1 MAYTFLIQCACD
13 RTELPQYFY
22 GRTYM
27 HSEKD
32 KNNITDKINDY
43 DDTDN
48 TDNANNTNDYRCSD
62 SIISVL
68 YDRPEYL
75 ATKPGMYSRYSFYN
89 KILRFP
95 YETFGTT
102 DNDEIIEPL
111 EELLKTNP
119 AKLLACITQMGGA
132 IKEQL
137 NYLGLFSIAELNG
150 NSSLATSRIAQ
161 VNKKSNDGKMLDTK
175 KYNCDDFHI
184 SLTEPTNTAYK
195 FLDDCINSCRD
206 IGITSNLYNSEQ
218 KITRISDTHDANIEH
233 AAGYCD
239 LYAYILGNEYY
250 PPNFK
255 FINEDVLYYGNDSR
269 VIADAHVTTYS
280 VLHANIEKNGKI
292 ICQATYTAQH
302 DFVETDTGSQRINVI
317 AEKLN
322 NYLNYLD
329 SVKNI
334 PEVFFSVNFITHPT
348 GICGYV
354 KKDTEIGRK
363 QLPDIRYAY
372 AVFFRELLINS
383 GYKNIEELYN
393 EIKKNGVSE
402 ISALAKYNGSI
413 LTENFLDTLKKC
425 IVSGYGS
432 DDFTT
437 LLANIEAAGCSGR
450 NEKTLTFYNLRYN
463 MYRDQYNIRKH
474 TIFGIVKFLQNN
486 RPKVYEKFVKY
497 CLNGF
502 SVNVSMG
509 GDMYRT
515 YFTVHPKFSG
525 CADATAAM
533 LYRCSLSNTYVQDM
547 YLLNMQRLIYRRG
560 DGTTGVLLNH
570 IAYRN
575 IEPDDEAALNYGFV
589 KGDGLNY
596 CHNGFCIEDID
607 CNIGSRI
614 RVKKAL
620 SDTSLIS
627 SHTRLCIICDSV
639 ESAYE
644 YMVKEC
650 SDILTKHD
658 SLSCT
663 GCLPDGHRDAFLAFM
678 PVFIPRDV
686 LFDIL
691 AKKEPVNAPFVFR
704 GYSIYKDAVVSYSQ
718 SGTKKSFEK
727 FFSDFLRKSNLA
739 ADVYSI
745 EVESDDDYF

>member
-1 MAYTFLIQCACD
+1 MDFNMD
-13 RTELPQYFY
+13 
-22 GRTYM
+22 
-27 HSEKD
+27 
-32 KNNITDKINDY
+32 NNTDKINEY
-43 DDTDN
+43 EDTGN
-48 TDNANNTNDYRCSD
+48 TDDANNTSDYNRSGS

-95 YETFGTT
+95 YETFGTA
-102 DNDEIIEPL
+102 DNDKIIEPL
-111 EELLKTNP
+111 EDSLNTNLL
-119 AKLLACITQMGGA
+119 KLLACITQMGGA

-137 NYLGLFSIAELNG
+137 NYLGLFNIAEQEG
-150 NSSLATSRIAQ
+150 KSSFAPARIAQ

-184 SLTEPTNTAYK
+184 SLTEPTNAAYK
-195 FLDDCINSCRD
+195 FVDDCINSCRD

-255 FINEDVLYYGNDSR
+255 FINEDVLYYGNDNR

-280 VLHANIEKNGKI
+280 VLHANIEKDGKI

-302 DFVETDTGSQRINVI
+302 DFIETDTGSQHINAIVK
-317 AEKLN
+317 KLD

-329 SVKNI
+329 SIGNI

-354 KKDTEIGRK
+354 KKDTEKEKKRI
-363 QLPDIRYAY
+363 PDIRYAE
-372 AVFFRELLINS
+372 ALFVRELLMNC
-383 GYKNIEELYN
+383 GYKNIEEFYN
-393 EIKKNGVSE
+393 YINENGVSG

-413 LTENFLDTLKKC
+413 LTKDFLNILKKC
-425 IVSGYGS
+425 IAYGYGS
-432 DDFTT
+432 DDFSS
-437 LLANIEAAGCSGR
+437 LMDDMAAVGFSGL
-450 NEKTLTFYNLRYN
+450 NKKPYTFYNQRYSS
-463 MYRDQYNIRKH
+463 YFDQYDKRKR
-474 TIFGIVKFLQNN
+474 TIFGVVNYLKKE

-575 IEPDDEAALNYGFV
+575 VEPDDEAALNYGFV

-650 SDILTKHD
+650 SDILVKHD

-663 GCLPDGHRDAFLAFM
+663 GCLPDNHRDAFLAFM
-678 PVFIPRDV
+678 PVFIPRNV

-691 AKKEPVNAPFVFR
+691 AQKEPVNAPFVFR

>member
-1 MAYTFLIQCACD
+1 MVF
-13 RTELPQYFY
+13 E
-22 GRTYM
+22 G
-27 HSEKD
+27 

-43 DDTDN
+43 DDTGNTDN
-48 TDNANNTNDYRCSD
+48 TDNANDTNDYRCSD
-62 SIISVL
+62 GIISVL

-75 ATKPGMYSRYSFYN
+75 ATKPGMYRRYSFYN

-95 YETFGTT
+95 YETFGTI
-102 DNDEIIEPL
+102 DNDKIIEPL

-463 MYRDQYNIRKH
+463 MYRDQYNKRKH

-575 IEPDDEAALNYGFV
+575 IEPDDEAALNCGFV

>member
-1 MAYTFLIQCACD
+1 
-13 RTELPQYFY
+13 
-22 GRTYM
+22 M
-27 HSEKD
+27 HSEND

-48 TDNANNTNDYRCSD
+48 TDNANDTNDYRCSGS

-75 ATKPGMYSRYSFYN
+75 ASKPGMYSRYSFYN

-161 VNKKSNDGKMLDTK
+161 VNKKSNDGKMLETK

-184 SLTEPTNTAYK
+184 SLTEPTNAAYK
-195 FLDDCINSCRD
+195 FLDDCINSCRN
-206 IGITSNLYNSEQ
+206 IGITSNLYNSEH

-255 FINEDVLYYGNDSR
+255 FINEDVLYYGDDNR

-280 VLHANIEKNGKI
+280 VLHANIEKDGKI

-302 DFVETDTGSQRINVI
+302 DFIETDTGSQRINVI
-317 AEKLN
+317 AEKLD
-322 NYLNYLD
+322 NYLKYLD
-329 SVKNI
+329 SVIKNI

-354 KKDTEIGRK
+354 KKDTEKEKKRI
-363 QLPDIRYAY
+363 PDIRYAE
-372 AVFFRELLINS
+372 ALFVRELLING
-383 GYKNIEELYN
+383 GYKNIEEFYN
-393 EIKKNGVSE
+393 YINENGVSG

-413 LTENFLDTLKKC
+413 LTKDFLNILKKC
-425 IVSGYGS
+425 IAYGYGS
-432 DDFTT
+432 DDFSS
-437 LLANIEAAGCSGR
+437 LMDDMAAVGFSGL
-450 NEKTLTFYNLRYN
+450 NKKPYTFYNQRYSS
-463 MYRDQYNIRKH
+463 YFDQYDKRKR
-474 TIFGIVKFLQNN
+474 TIFGVVNYLKKE

-547 YLLNMQRLIYRRG
+547 YLLNMQRLIYRLG

-575 IEPDDEAALNYGFV
+575 IEPDDEAALRYGYM
-589 KGDGLNY
+589 KNGGLNY

-650 SDILTKHD
+650 SDILMKHD

-663 GCLPDGHRDAFLAFM
+663 GCLPDNHRDAFLAFM
-678 PVFIPRDV
+678 PVFIPRNV

-691 AKKEPVNAPFVFR
+691 AQKEPVNAPFVFR

>member
-1 MAYTFLIQCACD
+1 MVFD
-13 RTELPQYFY
+13 
-22 GRTYM
+22 
-27 HSEKD
+27 D
-32 KNNITDKINDY
+32 KNNIRDKINDY
-43 DDTDN
+43 DDTGN
-48 TDNANNTNDYRCSD
+48 TDNKDDANNTSDSNCSGS

-95 YETFGTT
+95 YETFGTM
-102 DNDEIIEPL
+102 DNDKIIEPL
-111 EELLKTNP
+111 EEFLKTNP

-161 VNKKSNDGKMLDTK
+161 INKKSNDGKMLETK
-175 KYNCDDFHI
+175 KYNCNDFHI
-184 SLTEPTNTAYK
+184 SLTEPTNAAYK

-206 IGITSNLYNSEQ
+206 IGITSNLYNSEH
-218 KITRISDTHDANIEH
+218 KIFRISDTHDANIEH

-255 FINEDVLYYGNDSR
+255 FINEDVLYYGDDNR

-280 VLHANIEKNGKI
+280 VLHVNIEKNGKI

-302 DFVETDTGSQRINVI
+302 DFIETDTGSQRINVI
-317 AEKLN
+317 AEKLD
-322 NYLNYLD
+322 NYLKYLD
-329 SVKNI
+329 SVENI

-354 KKDTEIGRK
+354 KKDAEKAKKRISG
-363 QLPDIRYAY
+363 IRYAE
-372 AVFFRELLINS
+372 ALFFKEVLVNG

-393 EIKKNGVSE
+393 DIKENGITQIDFPQKSELVKNGCSTVTHE
-402 ISALAKYNGSI
+402 FLET
-413 LTENFLDTLKKC
+413 LENC

-432 DDFTT
+432 DDFKN
-437 LLANIEAAGCSGR
+437 LLNDIGAAGVSGR
-450 NEKTLTFYNLRYN
+450 NGEPLTFYNQRYSS
-463 MYRDQYNIRKH
+463 YCEQYDKRKR
-474 TIFGIVKFLQNN
+474 TIFGVVNYLQKN
-486 RPKVYEKFVKY
+486 RPKVYEKLIRY

-515 YFTVHPKFSG
+515 YFSVHPKFSG

-570 IAYRN
+570 IAYRDVD
-575 IEPDDEAALNYGFV
+575 PDDEAVLNYGFV

-650 SDILTKHD
+650 SDILMKHD

-691 AKKEPVNAPFVFR
+691 AKKEPENAPFVFR

-739 ADVYSI
+739 ADVFSI
-745 EVESDDDYF
+745 EVKSDDVDSDDYF

>member
-1 MAYTFLIQCACD
+1 MDFNMD
-13 RTELPQYFY
+13 
-22 GRTYM
+22 
-27 HSEKD
+27 
-32 KNNITDKINDY
+32 NNTDKINEYEDA
-43 DDTDN
+43 DN
-48 TDNANNTNDYRCSD
+48 TDDANNTSDYNRSGS

-75 ATKPGMYSRYSFYN
+75 ATKPGMYSRYSFFN

-95 YETFGTT
+95 YETFGTA

-111 EELLKTNP
+111 EKLLKTNS

-137 NYLGLFSIAELNG
+137 NYLGLFNIAEHNG

-161 VNKKSNDGKMLDTK
+161 VNKKSNDGKMLETNR
-175 KYNCDDFHI
+175 YNCDDFHI
-184 SLTEPTNTAYK
+184 SLTEPTNAAYK

-206 IGITSNLYNSEQ
+206 IGITNNLYNSEH
-218 KITRISDTHDANIEH
+218 KIYRISDTHDANIEH

-280 VLHANIEKNGKI
+280 VLHANIEKDGKI
-292 ICQATYTAQH
+292 ICQAIYTAQH
-302 DFVETDTGSQRINVI
+302 DFIETDTGSQRINVI
-317 AEKLN
+317 AEKLD
-322 NYLNYLD
+322 NYLKYLD
-329 SVKNI
+329 SIKNI

-363 QLPDIRYAY
+363 QLPDISFLEALFLKEIL
-372 AVFFRELLINS
+372 VHGE
-383 GYKNIEELYN
+383 YKNIKEFYN
-393 EIKKNGVSE
+393 NIQENGVSE
-402 ISALAKYNGSI
+402 ISAFSKYNGSI
-413 LTENFLDTLKKC
+413 SILTEEFLNILKKC

-432 DDFTT
+432 DDFKN
-437 LLANIEAAGCSGR
+437 LLNDIEAAGCSGR

-463 MYRDQYNIRKH
+463 LYREQYNKRKH
-474 TIFGIVKFLQNN
+474 TIFGIVKFLQKN
-486 RPKVYEKFVKY
+486 RPKVYEKLIRY

-547 YLLNMQRLIYRRG
+547 YLLNMQRLIYRRS

-575 IEPDDEAALNYGFV
+575 IEPDDEAALSYGYM
-589 KGDGLNY
+589 KDDGLNY

-650 SDILTKHD
+650 SDILMKHD

-678 PVFIPRDV
+678 PVFIPRNV

-691 AKKEPVNAPFVFR
+691 AKKEPVNAPFMFR

-739 ADVYSI
+739 ADAIFLAPTATASK
-745 EVESDDDYF
+745 

>member
-1 MAYTFLIQCACD
+1 MVF
-13 RTELPQYFY
+13 E
-22 GRTYM
+22 G
-27 HSEKD
+27 

-43 DDTDN
+43 EDTGNTDN
-48 TDNANNTNDYRCSD
+48 TDNANDTNDYRCSD
-62 SIISVL
+62 GIISVL

-95 YETFGTT
+95 YETFGTM
-102 DNDEIIEPL
+102 DNDKIIEPL
-111 EELLKTNP
+111 EESLKTNP

-137 NYLGLFSIAELNG
+137 NYLGLFSIAEHNG

-161 VNKKSNDGKMLDTK
+161 INKKSNDGKMLETK
-175 KYNCDDFHI
+175 KYNCNDFHI
-184 SLTEPTNTAYK
+184 SLTEPTNAAYK
-195 FLDDCINSCRD
+195 FLDDCINSCRE
-206 IGITSNLYNSEQ
+206 IGITSNLYNSEH
-218 KITRISDTHDANIEH
+218 KIYRISDTHDANIEH

-239 LYAYILGNEYY
+239 LYAYILGNDYY

-255 FINEDVLYYGNDSR
+255 FINEDVLYYGDDNR

-280 VLHANIEKNGKI
+280 VLHANIEKDGKI

-317 AEKLN
+317 AEKLD
-322 NYLNYLD
+322 NYLKYLD
-329 SVKNI
+329 SVVKNI
-334 PEVFFSVNFITHPT
+334 PEVFFSVNFITHPS

-363 QLPDIRYAY
+363 RLPDIRYAY
-372 AVFFRELLINS
+372 AVFFRELLVNG

-393 EIKKNGVSE
+393 DIQENGVSK
-402 ISALAKYNGSI
+402 ISAFAKYNCSI
-413 LTENFLDTLKKC
+413 LTEEFLDILKKC
-425 IVSGYGS
+425 VSYGYGS
-432 DDFTT
+432 DDFTS
-437 LLANIEAAGCSGR
+437 LLDDMAAVGFSGL
-450 NEKTLTFYNLRYN
+450 NKKPYTFYNQRYSS
-463 MYRDQYNIRKH
+463 YCEQYDKRKR
-474 TIFGIVKFLQNN
+474 TIFGVVNYLQKN
-486 RPKVYEKFVKY
+486 RPKVYEKLIRY

-525 CADATAAM
+525 CANATAAM

-560 DGTTGVLLNH
+560 DGSTGVLLNH

-575 IEPDDEAALNYGFV
+575 IEPDDEAVLRYGYI
-589 KGDGLNY
+589 KNGGLNY

-620 SDTSLIS
+620 SDTSLIN

-691 AKKEPVNAPFVFR
+691 AKKEPENAPFVFR

-718 SGTKKSFEK
+718 SGTKRTFEK
-727 FFSDFLRKSNLA
+727 FFSDFLRKSSLA
-739 ADVYSI
+739 ADVFSI
-745 EVESDDDYF
+745 EVKSDDVDSDDYF

>member
-1 MAYTFLIQCACD
+1 M
-13 RTELPQYFY
+13 
-22 GRTYM
+22 
-27 HSEKD
+27 
-32 KNNITDKINDY
+32 
-43 DDTDN
+43 
-48 TDNANNTNDYRCSD
+48 
-62 SIISVL
+62 
-68 YDRPEYL
+68 
-75 ATKPGMYSRYSFYN
+75 
-89 KILRFP
+89 
-95 YETFGTT
+95 
-102 DNDEIIEPL
+102 
-111 EELLKTNP
+111 
-119 AKLLACITQMGGA
+119 
-132 IKEQL
+132 
-137 NYLGLFSIAELNG
+137 
-150 NSSLATSRIAQ
+150 
-161 VNKKSNDGKMLDTK
+161 
-175 KYNCDDFHI
+175 
-184 SLTEPTNTAYK
+184 
-195 FLDDCINSCRD
+195 
-206 IGITSNLYNSEQ
+206 
-218 KITRISDTHDANIEH
+218 
-233 AAGYCD
+233 
-239 LYAYILGNEYY
+239 
-250 PPNFK
+250 
-255 FINEDVLYYGNDSR
+255 
-269 VIADAHVTTYS
+269 
-280 VLHANIEKNGKI
+280 

-317 AEKLN
+317 AEKLD

-363 QLPDIRYAY
+363 QLPDIIYAY
-372 AVFFRELLINS
+372 AVFFRELLVNS

-393 EIKKNGVSE
+393 NIQENGVSG
-402 ISALAKYNGSI
+402 ISAFAKYNGSI

-425 IVSGYGS
+425 IVSGYGN

-437 LLANIEAAGCSGR
+437 LLDDMAAAWVSGHY
-450 NEKTLTFYNLRYN
+450 KKPVTFYNQRYSS
-463 MYRDQYNIRKH
+463 YCDQYDKRKR
-474 TIFGIVKFLQNN
+474 TIFGVVNYLKKE

-575 IEPDDEAALNYGFV
+575 VEPDDEAALSYGYM
-589 KGDGLNY
+589 KNGGLNY

-650 SDILTKHD
+650 YDILMKHD

-663 GCLPDGHRDAFLAFM
+663 GCLPDNHRDAFLAFM

-704 GYSIYKDAVVSYSQ
+704 GYSIYKDAIVSYSQ

-739 ADVYSI
+739 ADAIFLAPTATASK
-745 EVESDDDYF
+745 

>member
-1 MAYTFLIQCACD
+1 MNFNNDNNDI
-13 RTELPQYFY
+13 
-22 GRTYM
+22 
-27 HSEKD
+27 
-32 KNNITDKINDY
+32 NNITDKINDY
-43 DDTDN
+43 GDTDN
-48 TDNANNTNDYRCSD
+48 TVNANDTSGYRCSD

-68 YDRPEYL
+68 YDRPKYL
-75 ATKPGMYSRYSFYN
+75 ATKPEMYCRYSFYN

-95 YETFGTT
+95 YEAFSST
-102 DNDEIIEPL
+102 DNDKIIKPL

-119 AKLLACITQMGGA
+119 SKLLVCITQMGGA

-161 VNKKSNDGKMLDTK
+161 INKKSNDGKMLETK
-175 KYNCDDFHI
+175 RFTCDDFHI
-184 SLTEPTNTAYK
+184 SLTEPTNAAYK
-195 FLDDCINSCRD
+195 FLEDCINNCRD
-206 IGITSNLYNSEQ
+206 IGITNNLYNSEH
-218 KITRISDTHDANIEH
+218 RINRVSDTHDANIEH

-255 FINEDVLYYGNDSR
+255 LINEDVLYYGDDNR

-280 VLHANIEKNGKI
+280 VLNANIEKNGKI

-302 DFVETDTGSQRINVI
+302 DFIETDTGSQHIKAI
-317 AEKLN
+317 AKKLA

-329 SVKNI
+329 SVRNI

-348 GICGYV
+348 GICGYA
-354 KKDTEIGRK
+354 KKDTEKAIKR
-363 QLPDIRYAY
+363 LPDISYLEALI
-372 AVFFRELLINS
+372 FREVLVCG

-393 EIKKNGVSE
+393 YIEKSGVSE
-402 ISALAKYNGSI
+402 ISAFAKYNGSI
-413 LTENFLDTLKKC
+413 LTYEFLEMLENC

-432 DDFTT
+432 DDFST
-437 LLANIEAAGCSGR
+437 LLDDMAAAGVSGR
-450 NEKTLTFYNLRYN
+450 NEKPLTFYNLRYN
-463 MYRDQYNIRKH
+463 LYREQYDRRKH
-474 TIFGIVKFLQNN
+474 TIFGVVNYLKKNK
-486 RPKVYEKFVKY
+486 PKEYEKLIRY

-533 LYRCSLSNTYVQDM
+533 LYRCSLSDTYAQDL

-575 IEPDDEAALNYGFV
+575 VEPDDEVALSYGYM
-589 KGDGLNY
+589 KGDGFNY
-596 CHNGFCIEDID
+596 CYNGFCIEDID

-627 SHTRLCIICDSV
+627 SHTRLCIVCDSV

-650 SDILTKHD
+650 SDILTKYD

-678 PVFIPRDV
+678 PVFIPRGV

-691 AKKEPVNAPFVFR
+691 AKKEPVSAPFVFR
-704 GYSIYKDAVVSYSQ
+704 GYSIYKDAIVSYSQ
-718 SGTKKSFEK
+718 SNTKKSFEN
-727 FFSDFLRKSNLA
+727 FFSDYIRKSNLA
-739 ADVYSI
+739 ADVIFI
-745 EVESDDDYF
+745 EADDVDDDDY

>member
-1 MAYTFLIQCACD
+1 MDFNMD
-13 RTELPQYFY
+13 
-22 GRTYM
+22 
-27 HSEKD
+27 
-32 KNNITDKINDY
+32 NNTDKINEY
-43 DDTDN
+43 EDTGN
-48 TDNANNTNDYRCSD
+48 TDDANNTSDYNRSGS

-95 YETFGTT
+95 YETFGTK
-102 DNDEIIEPL
+102 DNDKIIEPL
-111 EELLKTNP
+111 EDSLNTNLL
-119 AKLLACITQMGGA
+119 KLLACITQMGGA

-137 NYLGLFSIAELNG
+137 NYLGLFNIAEQEG
-150 NSSLATSRIAQ
+150 KSSFAPARIAQ

-184 SLTEPTNTAYK
+184 SLTEPTSAAYK

-206 IGITSNLYNSEQ
+206 IGITSNLYNSEH
-218 KITRISDTHDANIEH
+218 KIPRISDTHDANIEH

-255 FINEDVLYYGNDSR
+255 FINEDVLYYGDDNR

-280 VLHANIEKNGKI
+280 VLHANIEKDGKK

-302 DFVETDTGSQRINVI
+302 DFIETDTGSQRINVI
-317 AEKLN
+317 AEKLD
-322 NYLNYLD
+322 NYLKYLD
-329 SVKNI
+329 SVVKNI

-354 KKDTEIGRK
+354 KKDTEKEKKRI
-363 QLPDIRYAY
+363 PDIRYAE
-372 AVFFRELLINS
+372 ALFVRELLING
-383 GYKNIEELYN
+383 GYKNIEEFYN
-393 EIKKNGVSE
+393 YINENGVSG

-413 LTENFLDTLKKC
+413 LTEDFLNILKKC
-425 IVSGYGS
+425 IAYGYGS
-432 DDFTT
+432 DDFSS
-437 LLANIEAAGCSGR
+437 LMDDMAAVGFSGL
-450 NEKTLTFYNLRYN
+450 NKKPYTFYNQRYGS
-463 MYRDQYNIRKH
+463 YREQYDKRKY
-474 TIFGIVKFLQNN
+474 TIFGVVNYLKDNK
-486 RPKVYEKFVKY
+486 PKVYEKLVKY

-650 SDILTKHD
+650 SDILVKHD

-663 GCLPDGHRDAFLAFM
+663 GCLPDNHRDAFLAFM
-678 PVFIPRDV
+678 PVFIPRNV

>member
-1 MAYTFLIQCACD
+1 
-13 RTELPQYFY
+13 
-22 GRTYM
+22 M
-27 HSEKD
+27 HSEND

-43 DDTDN
+43 DDTDD
-48 TDNANNTNDYRCSD
+48 TDNANDTNDYRCSGS

-161 VNKKSNDGKMLDTK
+161 VNKKSNDGKMLETK

-184 SLTEPTNTAYK
+184 SLTEPTNAAYK
-195 FLDDCINSCRD
+195 FLDDCINSCRN

-255 FINEDVLYYGNDSR
+255 LINEDVLYYGDDNR

-280 VLHANIEKNGKI
+280 VLHANIEKDGKI

-302 DFVETDTGSQRINVI
+302 DFIETDTGSQRINVI
-317 AEKLN
+317 AEKLD
-322 NYLNYLD
+322 NYLKYLD
-329 SVKNI
+329 SVVKNI

-354 KKDTEIGRK
+354 KKDTEKEKKRI
-363 QLPDIRYAY
+363 PDIRYAE
-372 AVFFRELLINS
+372 ALFVRELLMNC
-383 GYKNIEELYN
+383 GYKNIKEFYN
-393 EIKKNGVSE
+393 YINENGVSG

-413 LTENFLDTLKKC
+413 LTEDFLNILKKC
-425 IVSGYGS
+425 IAYGYGS
-432 DDFTT
+432 DDFSS
-437 LLANIEAAGCSGR
+437 LMDDMAAVGFSGL
-450 NEKTLTFYNLRYN
+450 NKKPYTFYNQRYGS
-463 MYRDQYNIRKH
+463 YREQYDKRKY
-474 TIFGIVKFLQNN
+474 TIFGVVNYLKDNK
-486 RPKVYEKFVKY
+486 PKVYEKLVKY

-627 SHTRLCIICDSV
+627 SHTRLCIICDCV

-650 SDILTKHD
+650 SDILMKHD

-663 GCLPDGHRDAFLAFM
+663 GCLPDNHRDAFLAFM
-678 PVFIPRDV
+678 PVFIPRNV

-691 AKKEPVNAPFVFR
+691 AKKEPENAPFVFR

-739 ADVYSI
+739 ADVYYI
-745 EVESDDDYF
+745 EVKSDDVYSDDYF